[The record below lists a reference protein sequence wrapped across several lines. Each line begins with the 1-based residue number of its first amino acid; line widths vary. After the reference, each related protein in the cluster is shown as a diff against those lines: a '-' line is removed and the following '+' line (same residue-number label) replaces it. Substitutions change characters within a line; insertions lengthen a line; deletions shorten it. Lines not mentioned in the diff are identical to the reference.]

1 MQIIKNIFKSSRQ
14 VITVATAVSVTA
26 VAVTVV
32 AVTVVAVTG
41 VAVTG
46 VAAAFRA
53 DHFST
58 TRFLL
63 FIKWF
68 G

>member
-26 VAVTVV
+26 V